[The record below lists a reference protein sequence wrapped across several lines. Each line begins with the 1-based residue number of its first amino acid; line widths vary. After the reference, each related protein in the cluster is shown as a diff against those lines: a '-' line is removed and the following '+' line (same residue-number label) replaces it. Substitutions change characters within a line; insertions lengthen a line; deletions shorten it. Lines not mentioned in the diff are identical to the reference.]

1 MVGEQMAETV
11 GHAAKKR
18 KGGDECADHKPG
30 SAGLLRLPE
39 IVATLAAG
47 ALSSTPSPALPVVLT
62 TPASCRGHGAAV
74 QRRRGFVHR
83 E

>member
-1 MVGEQMAETV
+1 MADTTDV

-18 KGGDECADHKPG
+18 KGDECADHKPG

-47 ALSSTPSPALPVVLT
+47 ALSSTPSPPY
-62 TPASCRGHGAAV
+62 PPC
-74 QRRRGFVHR
+74 
-83 E
+83 